1 MIHSPKKLLTTYL
14 KATLSLIEN
23 TSADDDSLESYIMQS
38 SLLSSL
44 SDQIMITHR
53 EINEIMEDTLR
64 DSDPS

>member
-64 DSDPS
+64 DTDPS

>member
-64 DSDPS
+64 GTDPS